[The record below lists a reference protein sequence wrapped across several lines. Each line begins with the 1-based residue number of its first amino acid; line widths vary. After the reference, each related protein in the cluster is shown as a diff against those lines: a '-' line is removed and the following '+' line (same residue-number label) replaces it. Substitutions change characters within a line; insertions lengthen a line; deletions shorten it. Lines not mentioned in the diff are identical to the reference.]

1 MQIRILLAGFFREEA
16 EVSDRSQLFVRQKR
30 AHALRLARFRDN
42 PVSELPTP
50 FSMLFRLAATM
61 TIAISIATA
70 ISYLAKAG

>member
-1 MQIRILLAGFFREEA
+1 M
-16 EVSDRSQLFVRQKR
+16 SNRSKLFVRQKR

-42 PVSELPTP
+42 PVSHLPTP

-61 TIAISIATA
+61 TIAVSVATA